1 MANVLEQILG
11 ALNSETLNN
20 FISGKAKPEINV
32 NTNVSLETE
41 TVKTMG
47 LYIFLAFSGS
57 FLIMAFLM
65 YWAMRWAII
74 SALRNR

>member
-1 MANVLEQILG
+1 MANILENILG

-32 NTNVSLETE
+32 NTNVSMETE
-41 TVKTMG
+41 TIKTMG

-57 FLIMAFLM
+57 FLILAFLM
-65 YWAMRWAII
+65 YWVIRWALI
-74 SALRNR
+74 SYKNY